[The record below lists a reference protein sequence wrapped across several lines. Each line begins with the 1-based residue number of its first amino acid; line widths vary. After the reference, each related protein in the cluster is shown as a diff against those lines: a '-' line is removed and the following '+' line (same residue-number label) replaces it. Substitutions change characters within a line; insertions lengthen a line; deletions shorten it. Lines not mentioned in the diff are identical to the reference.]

1 MTAAANMAT
10 LRHQIADRYLDV
22 PLSFH
27 REHTTG
33 TLLAHADNDVM
44 VASEVINPL
53 PFSTGLMLLIVFS
66 IVALFA
72 IDPLLTLVGLVL
84 FPAMFALNRFYT
96 RRVELPAQT
105 VQERV
110 GDVSA
115 ITHESF
121 EGVVVVKT
129 LGRQDAEVERLGHAA
144 DQLRVARVRVGAL
157 RALFEP
163 TLDALPNL
171 GIIALL
177 AVGGWRVSTGAV
189 SPGDLVQAMALVH
202 AARVPDAS
210 RRFPARGDAAFGRRA
225 RSHRRCARGGAG
237 GRARGSAWRCR
248 AAGSTSMPT
257 GSSTATSPGC
267 PVLQDCDVRIA
278 AGEVVALV
286 GPTGCGKTTLC
297 ELLAGLDRPERGAV
311 RVGGIDLTE
320 ATRADLRSSVALVFQ
335 ESFLFTDTIAN
346 NIAIGR
352 DPSDPHGNDASM
364 RWAAGI
370 AQVARFVD
378 SLPAGYGTEIGER
391 GVTVSG
397 GQRQRIALARAL
409 IRRPAVPA
417 PRRRDVG
424 GRRDGG
430 GADPA
435 RSARRAR
442 HDHADRRAPGLDD
455 RARRPRAVHAGR
467 SHRRD
472 RNAQRAPRDQ
482 PRLRGH
488 GARLRPRGGVM
499 TRTGDKTVHGAAHDV
514 VADSAPAQAR
524 DEFTERV
531 FAAFEDDDVTPA
543 GSTAAGALSVLRRG
557 LTASP
562 ELRVGL
568 KATIVFAIVAALGKA
583 RDPDPDPGHPRPGR
597 ARCETG
603 SSAEFVLLTC
613 LVAVVITIGVLFVS
627 RTAYFRLV
635 RAGGAGAVQPARSGC
650 SITSTG

>member
-1 MTAAANMAT
+1 VSDTIDRSMWRRGVATLRRFIVAHPGPFTASVTGSSVFALTSVLGTIVLGRVTDHIVIPAFKGHVASGTIWVGAIAIVVVAFIRSCGVIARRYFAGMTAAANMAT

-66 IVALFA
+66 IIALFA

-163 TLDALPNL
+163 SLDALPNL
-171 GIIALL
+171 AIIALL

-189 SPGDLVQAMALVH
+189 SPGDLVQAMSLFTLLAFPMRVVGFLLEEMPRSVVALDRIDGVLSS
-202 AARVPDAS
+202 APEPVPADPQALPS
-210 RRFPARGDAAFGRRA
+210 AGLDVEAVGLEFGYL
-225 RSHRRCARGGAG
+225 
-237 GRARGSAWRCR
+237 
-248 AAGSTSMPT
+248 
-257 GSSTATSPGC
+257 PGV
-267 PVLQDCDVRIA
+267 PVLQHCDVRIA

-297 ELLAGLDRPERGAV
+297 ELLAGLDRPEHGVV
-311 RVGGIDLTE
+311 RVGGVDLTE
-320 ATRADLRSSVALVFQ
+320 AGRGDLRTSVALVFQ
-335 ESFLFTDTIAN
+335 ESFLFTDTIVN
-346 NIAIGR
+346 NITIGTTAGGTGSG
-352 DPSDPHGNDASM
+352 DPSM

-370 AQVARFVD
+370 AQVARFVE
-378 SLPAGYGTEIGER
+378 SLPAGYDTAIGER

-409 IRRPAVPA
+409 IRRPRFLLLDDATSAVDA
-417 PRRRDVG
+417 TVEARILRGLRDELDMTTLIVAH
-424 GRRDGG
+424 RVSTI
-430 GADPA
+430 AL
-435 RSARRAR
+435 
-442 HDHADRRAPGLDD
+442 ADR
-455 RARRPRAVHAGR
+455 
-467 SHRRD
+467 
-472 RNAQRAPRDQ
+472 
-482 PRLRGH
+482 
-488 GARLRPRGGVM
+488 
-499 TRTGDKTVHGAAHDV
+499 
-514 VADSAPAQAR
+514 
-524 DEFTERV
+524 
-531 FAAFEDDDVTPA
+531 
-543 GSTAAGALSVLRRG
+543 VLFMQEG
-557 LTASP
+557 C
-562 ELRVGL
+562 
-568 KATIVFAIVAALGKA
+568 IVA
-583 RDPDPDPGHPRPGR
+583 
-597 ARCETG
+597 TG
-603 SSAEFVLLTC
+603 THNELLATNNEYE
-613 LVAVVITIGVLFVS
+613 AM
-627 RTAYFRLV
+627 V
-635 RAGGAGAVQPARSGC
+635 RAYDQEVA
-650 SITSTG
+650 

>member
-1 MTAAANMAT
+1 VSDTIDRTMWRRGVATLRRFIVAHPGPFSASVTGSSVFALTSVLGTVVLGRVTDHIIIPSFSHDVASSTIWAGAIAIVVVAFVRSAGVIARRYYAGMTAAANMAT

-66 IVALFA
+66 VIALFL

-129 LGRQDAEVERLGHAA
+129 LGRQDAEVDRLGHAA

-163 TLDALPNL
+163 SLDALPNL

-177 AVGGWRVSTGAV
+177 AVGGWRVSSGAV
-189 SPGDLVQAMALVH
+189 SPGDLVQAMALFTLLAFPMRVVGFLLEEMPRSVVALDRIDAVL
-202 AARVPDAS
+202 AAAPEALPTDPRGLPGGGLAVDAE
-210 RRFPARGDAAFGRRA
+210 GLEFGYV
-225 RSHRRCARGGAG
+225 AG
-237 GRARGSAWRCR
+237 V
-248 AAGSTSMPT
+248 
-257 GSSTATSPGC
+257 
-267 PVLQDCDVRIA
+267 PVLQGCDVHIA
-278 AGEVVALV
+278 PGEVVALV

-297 ELLAGLDRPERGAV
+297 ELLAGLDRPARGAV

-320 ATRADLRSSVALVFQ
+320 ATRAELRASVALVFQ

-352 DPSDPHGNDASM
+352 EADDTSM

-409 IRRPAVPA
+409 IRRPRFLLLDDATSAVDA
-417 PRRRDVG
+417 TVEARILRGLRDELDMTTLIVAH
-424 GRRDGG
+424 RVSTI
-430 GADPA
+430 AL
-435 RSARRAR
+435 
-442 HDHADRRAPGLDD
+442 ADRVLFMQD
-455 RARRPRAVHAGR
+455 GR
-467 SHRRD
+467 
-472 RNAQRAPRDQ
+472 
-482 PRLRGH
+482 
-488 GARLRPRGGVM
+488 
-499 TRTGDKTVHGAAHDV
+499 
-514 VADSAPAQAR
+514 
-524 DEFTERV
+524 
-531 FAAFEDDDVTPA
+531 
-543 GSTAAGALSVLRRG
+543 
-557 LTASP
+557 
-562 ELRVGL
+562 
-568 KATIVFAIVAALGKA
+568 IVAVGT
-583 RDPDPDPGHPRPGR
+583 HT
-597 ARCETG
+597 E
-603 SSAEFVLLTC
+603 LL
-613 LVAVVITIGVLFVS
+613 AAN
-627 RTAYFRLV
+627 REYEAMV
-635 RAGGAGAVQPARSGC
+635 RAYDQEVA
-650 SITSTG
+650 